1 MLARCLFLGCSEG
14 GNIFSDEDIRK
25 IREAND
31 LVELFAERS
40 VMRQRGKDFWCCCP
54 FHQEKTPSCKVD
66 SVSQTWHCF
75 GCGEGGDII
84 SYVRKLDD
92 VDFVDAVRFLARRAN
107 IELTESAQASKAHSL
122 KARLKAVCSEAA
134 SYYHMLLM
142 RSSDEGPAAARTYLS
157 GRGLGGSVPTSWNLG
172 YAPGRR
178 QLVTHLRSLGY
189 TEKEMIEA
197 NVAVR
202 GSQGVNDRFFN
213 RVMFPISD
221 VRGDCIAFGGRVIG
235 QGEPKYLNTGDTPI
249 FHKSEVLFALDKAKA
264 RMTSTG
270 DAIVVEGYTDVIAL
284 HEAGFTNVV
293 ATLGTSLTRQ
303 HIRLLSHHAK
313 SRIIYLFDGDEAGQ
327 RAADRA
333 LQFIDSS
340 ITPEAGVSRVDLC
353 AVTLPDGLDP
363 AEFVAAYG
371 PDAFKT
377 VLDGAIPLIKF
388 GIDRRLSR
396 YDLQTPE
403 GRARAT
409 NEALAVL
416 APIKDSLLAKDY
428 AVYISSRV
436 HAREQDI
443 LLRLSDLKASAPVD
457 YSDRLGA
464 DQPRKP
470 SARVLSSAERNRLRT
485 EREFLSLCAH
495 NPAMI
500 PDFMSEL
507 GQTEWH
513 ERVHGELSGIMM
525 ELISADPALTV
536 ADLIMRAQEKCKY
549 AARILTASTVQSET
563 PAHDTLRFLADEL
576 AIGDMESA
584 ISSMRD
590 QMKQAQSDEERDMVF
605 QAIYMLQ
612 AELNSL
618 RANHVKTE

>member
-1 MLARCLFLGCSEG
+1 M
-14 GNIFSDEDIRK
+14 
-25 IREAND
+25 
-31 LVELFAERS
+31 VELFAERS

-107 IELTESAQASKAHSL
+107 IELTESAQATKAHSL
-122 KARLKAVCSEAA
+122 KARLKAVCAETA

-142 RSSDEGPAAARTYLS
+142 RSSDEGAASARAYLS
-157 GRGLGGSVPTSWNLG
+157 GRDLGGSVPTSWNLG

-189 TEKEMIEA
+189 TDKEMIDA

-213 RVMFPISD
+213 RVMFPIND

-235 QGEPKYLNTGDTPI
+235 KGEPKYLNTGDTPI

-284 HEAGFTNVV
+284 HESGFTNVV

-303 HIRLLSHHAK
+303 HIRLLSHHVK

-353 AVTLPDGLDP
+353 AVTLPDNLDP
-363 AEFVAAYG
+363 AEFIAAKG
-371 PDAFKT
+371 PEAFKQ
-377 VLDGAIPLIKF
+377 VLEGAIPLIRF
-388 GIDRRLSR
+388 GVDRRLAR
-396 YDLQTPE
+396 FDLSTPE

-428 AVYISSRV
+428 AVYIASRV
-436 HAREQDI
+436 HSREQDI
-443 LLRLSDLKASAPVD
+443 LLRLSELKTPTMVD
-457 YSDRLGA
+457 YSERTA
-464 DQPRKP
+464 VQQPRRV
-470 SARVLSSAERNRLRT
+470 ARTLSPAEKNRLRT

-495 NPAMI
+495 NPAMMG
-500 PDFMSEL
+500 DFMNEL

-513 ERVHGELSGIMM
+513 EKVHGELSQILM
-525 ELISADPALTV
+525 ELV
-536 ADLIMRAQEKCKY
+536 AENPSLSVVELIMRAQEKCKY
-549 AARILTASTVQSET
+549 AARILTASTVQSEA

-584 ISSMRD
+584 IADMRS
-590 QMKQAQSDEERDMVF
+590 QMAQAQSDEERDMVF
-605 QAIYMLQ
+605 QSIFMLQ
-612 AELNSL
+612 AELNAL

>member
-1 MLARCLFLGCSEG
+1 MRA
-14 GNIFSDEDIRK
+14 IFPDEDIRK
-25 IREAND
+25 VREAND

-107 IELTESAQASKAHSL
+107 IELTESAQATKAHSL
-122 KARLKAVCSEAA
+122 KARLKAVCAETA

-142 RSSDEGPAAARTYLS
+142 RSSDEGAASARAYLS
-157 GRGLGGSVPTSWNLG
+157 GRDLGGSVPTSWNLG

-189 TEKEMIEA
+189 TDKEMIDA

-213 RVMFPISD
+213 RVMFPIND

-235 QGEPKYLNTGDTPI
+235 KGEPKYLNTGDTPI

-284 HEAGFTNVV
+284 HESGFTNVV

-353 AVTLPDGLDP
+353 AVTLPDNLDP
-363 AEFVAAYG
+363 AEFIAAKG
-371 PDAFKT
+371 PEAFKQ
-377 VLDGAIPLIKF
+377 VLEGAIPLIRF
-388 GIDRRLSR
+388 GVDRRLAR
-396 YDLQTPE
+396 FDLSTPE

-428 AVYISSRV
+428 AVYIASRV
-436 HAREQDI
+436 HSREQDI
-443 LLRLSDLKASAPVD
+443 LLRLSELKTPTMVD
-457 YSDRLGA
+457 YSERTA
-464 DQPRKP
+464 VQQPRRV
-470 SARVLSSAERNRLRT
+470 ARTLSPAEKNRLRT

-495 NPAMI
+495 NPAMMG
-500 PDFMSEL
+500 DFMNEL

-513 ERVHGELSGIMM
+513 EKVHGELSQILM
-525 ELISADPALTV
+525 ELV
-536 ADLIMRAQEKCKY
+536 AENPSLSVAELIMRAQEKCKY
-549 AARILTASTVQSET
+549 AARILTASTVQSEA

-584 ISSMRD
+584 IADMRS
-590 QMKQAQSDEERDMVF
+590 QMAQAQSDEERDMVF
-605 QAIYMLQ
+605 QSIFMLQ
-612 AELNSL
+612 AELNAL